1 METLILQTDND
12 EATKEILDFIK
23 KMKSVKFV
31 SVEKSEEKLNDH
43 DWASP
48 GRYASDSEIESLSI
62 AMDSETE
69 YKKADDVF
77 KDIINSIK

>member
-1 METLILQTDND
+1 METLILQTDNN

-31 SVEKSEEKLNDH
+31 SVEKSDEKLNDL

-48 GRYASDSEIESLSI
+48 GRHASDSEIESLAI
-62 AMDSETE
+62 AMESETQF
-69 YKKADDVF
+69 KKADDVF
-77 KDIINSIK
+77 ADIINSIK

>member
-1 METLILQTDND
+1 METLILQTDNN

-31 SVEKSEEKLNDH
+31 SVEKSDEKLNDH

-48 GRYASDSEIESLSI
+48 GRHARDSEIESLAI
-62 AMDSETE
+62 AMDKETE
-69 YKKADDVF
+69 FKKADNVF

>member
-23 KMKSVKFV
+23 KMKSVKFD

-43 DWASP
+43 DWEVQVDMRA
-48 GRYASDSEIESLSI
+48 IL
-62 AMDSETE
+62 
-69 YKKADDVF
+69 KL
-77 KDIINSIK
+77 NLCQ